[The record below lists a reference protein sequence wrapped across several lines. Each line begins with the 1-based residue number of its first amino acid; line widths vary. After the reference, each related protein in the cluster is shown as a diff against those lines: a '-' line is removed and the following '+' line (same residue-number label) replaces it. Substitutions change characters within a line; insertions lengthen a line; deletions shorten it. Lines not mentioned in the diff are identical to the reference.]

1 MLRHMLAEHSKEYD
15 IDPKPKANGVERRGR
30 PKKTTDFSER
40 ICHECFRTF
49 KDQFSV
55 ARHVAKVHEGRGLQ
69 CTFCGKVIENM
80 DIGRAH
86 LVRKHEAEWQK
97 LTDESV
103 LQVVPM
109 GNTLYV
115 HEDPTIIK
123 LALKPLYDSRKKI

>member
-1 MLRHMLAEHSKEYD
+1 
-15 IDPKPKANGVERRGR
+15 
-30 PKKTTDFSER
+30 
-40 ICHECFRTF
+40 
-49 KDQFSV
+49 
-55 ARHVAKVHEGRGLQ
+55 
-69 CTFCGKVIENM
+69 M